1 MDKILDK
8 INAMKKF
15 LLIVVLVVLAACG
28 CYGQKKGDKQVYSA
42 NKATISAKSDTSSFV
57 PPFDSLGNLIVK
69 SVHVKKLVGARKPR
83 STYGPKPIYV

>member
-15 LLIVVLVVLAACG
+15 LLIVMLVVLAAGG

-57 PPFDSLGNLIVK
+57 LPFDSLGNLIVK
-69 SVHVKKLVGARKPR
+69 RNHVKKQFGTRKPR